1 VRAERQ
7 LLRAGDY
14 LVGRACRRLPRAI
27 RAERCRE
34 RAAELPVILNDPR
47 IRFATHRA
55 VRMLGYAA
63 GTFRAV
69 AVTGVGTRRRPQA
82 MTAVLRG
89 LLLAGLG
96 AVGWDSWNVVQ
107 APGHPLNYL
116 RLAWGLLLV
125 AYPISILTG
134 SGGGAGMPI
143 VVSGTLLGVAVN
155 LWAAAQGS
163 RDWVNY
169 FAAALLVL
177 LLLALCLA
185 RRWARARQA

>member
-1 VRAERQ
+1 
-7 LLRAGDY
+7 
-14 LVGRACRRLPRAI
+14 
-27 RAERCRE
+27 
-34 RAAELPVILNDPR
+34 
-47 IRFATHRA
+47 
-55 VRMLGYAA
+55 MLGYAA

-69 AVTGVGTRRRPQA
+69 ALTGVGTRRRPQA

-125 AYPISILTG
+125 AYPISTLTG

-177 LLLALCLA
+177 LRLALCLA
-185 RRWARARQA
+185 RRWARARKA